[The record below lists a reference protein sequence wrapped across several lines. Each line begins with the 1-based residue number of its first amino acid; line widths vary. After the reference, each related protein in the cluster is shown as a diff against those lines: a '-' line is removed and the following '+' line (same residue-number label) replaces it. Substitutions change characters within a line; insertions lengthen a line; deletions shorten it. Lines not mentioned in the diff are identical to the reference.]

1 MKNIFKITFLS
12 LALMVAFSSCTKWE
26 TMNVNP
32 YGVTSEMLEAD
43 YNNIGAYFP
52 KLMQCVFYN
61 YYNAAWDYQIISIL
75 ETDDWVGYM
84 NTANVWNSG
93 LSTPNYGE
101 NNQWTQAEWNY
112 TYSNVFSPIAVA
124 IESQVIEAREG
135 GETGPYDHFFA
146 PALII
151 KVLAAHRMC
160 DYYGPIIYT
169 HYGEEGTQDPEF
181 DSVQEAYTA
190 FFADLD
196 KAYKYLD
203 SYLSDPANAG
213 KKPFES
219 FDNWCGGDYK
229 IWLKL
234 CNSVRLRLAMHIV
247 KVDPATAKTQAEKA
261 SSNAYGFLED
271 YDVTE
276 YHKTWNHPLQTVLGW
291 GGGDT
296 SLGAILESLFLGWND
311 PRIGKMFS
319 KTTNTAAV
327 DAGREYWGF
336 RLGPDP
342 DVFKSADYKG
352 LSEYACG
359 GSLPGY
365 IFSSAEA
372 YLLRA
377 EGALR
382 GWSNMGGTAK
392 ELYEKGV
399 AASFKMWGCSDVETY
414 LAGTTVPA
422 DYVDFANPQYN
433 IKAVNTLCVKW
444 NDDGTKE
451 ENLERIID
459 QKYIAMWPESIEAWT
474 ELRRTG
480 YPKQYPIIFNGSNDL
495 KDDETPKRICYKSS
509 LSLSNPQGYEGAVQK
524 LGGDDKM
531 NTPLWWDIEGPNI

>member
-1 MKNIFKITFLS
+1 MKNIFKVTFLS
-12 LALMVAFSSCTKWE
+12 LALVVAFSSCTKWE
-26 TMNVNP
+26 EMNTNP
-32 YGVTSEMLEAD
+32 YGLTSEMLQAD

-84 NTANVWNSG
+84 NTATVWNNG

-101 NNQWTQAEWNY
+101 NNQWTSAEWGY
-112 TYSNVFSPIAVA
+112 TYENLMSPIAVA
-124 IESQVIEAREG
+124 IEPQVIEAREG
-135 GETGPYDHFFA
+135 QPTGPFDHFYA

-151 KVLAAHRMC
+151 RVLAAHRMC

-169 HYGEEGTQDPEF
+169 HYGEEGVMDPEF
-181 DSVQEAYTA
+181 DSVKDAYNAFFKDLDEAYG
-190 FFADLD
+190 
-196 KAYKYLD
+196 YLD
-203 SYLSDPANAG
+203 TFLSNPDNAG
-213 KKPFES
+213 KTPFKN
-219 FDNWCGGDYK
+219 FDNWCGGDYNNW
-229 IWLKL
+229 IKL

-247 KVDPATAKTQAEKA
+247 KVDPATAKAQAEKA
-261 SSNAYGFLED
+261 NNKYGFLETF
-271 YDVTE
+271 DVMET
-276 YHKTWNHPLQTVLGW
+276 HKTWNHPLQTVLGW

-296 SLGAILESLFLGWND
+296 TLGAVLESLFLGWND
-311 PRIGKMFS
+311 PRCGKMFT
-319 KTTNTAAV
+319 KTTNEKAV
-327 DAGREYWGF
+327 AAGREFWGF

-342 DVFKSADYKG
+342 AVFKSADYLG
-352 LSEYACG
+352 LSEYAAG

-382 GWSNMGGTAK
+382 GWNMGGSAK
-392 ELYEKGV
+392 ELYEAGV
-399 AASFKMWGCSDVETY
+399 KASFNQWGCGSADEY
-414 LAGTTVPA
+414 LKGTSLPI
-422 DYVDFANPQYN
+422 DFVDFANPQYN

-444 NDDGTKE
+444 NDAGSKE

-480 YPKQYPIIFNGSNDL
+480 YPKQYPIIYNGSQGVL
-495 KDDETPKRICYKSS
+495 KDDETPKRICYKAS
-509 LSLSNPQGYEGAVQK
+509 LQMSNPQGYSGALQK
-524 LGGDDKM
+524 LGGPDNM
-531 NTPLWWDIEGPNI
+531 ATPLWWDVEGPNI